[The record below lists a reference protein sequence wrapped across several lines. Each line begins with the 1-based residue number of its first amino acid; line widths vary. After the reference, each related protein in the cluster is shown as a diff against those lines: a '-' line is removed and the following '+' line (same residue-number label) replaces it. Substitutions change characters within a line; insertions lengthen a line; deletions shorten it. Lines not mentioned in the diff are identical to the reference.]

1 MEGMDRV
8 TEASRSSG
16 VTGHPL
22 WAVIGIFHVCSH
34 SIPSQSWE
42 VDPAVTPPFTG
53 GGGLGESSLF
63 MHTAHPW
70 EVDPMS
76 CSLAPRAGSALQPT
90 FNLALNKPFP
100 HLLPKLPSA
109 SDNNNH
115 G

>member
-22 WAVIGIFHVCSH
+22 WAVIGIFHVCSL

-42 VDPAVTPPFTG
+42 VDPAVIPPFTG

-63 MHTAHPW
+63 MHTAHPGRW
-70 EVDPMS
+70 TRCPAAS
-76 CSLAPRAGSALQPT
+76 PLGPALPCSPLSTWP
-90 FNLALNKPFP
+90 
-100 HLLPKLPSA
+100 
-109 SDNNNH
+109 
-115 G
+115 

>member
-1 MEGMDRV
+1 MEGTDRV

-63 MHTAHPW
+63 MHTAHPGRW
-70 EVDPMS
+70 TDV
-76 CSLAPRAGSALQPT
+76 LQPRPSGRLC
-90 FNLALNKPFP
+90 LAAHFQPGPEQTLSSLTSQTPI
-100 HLLPKLPSA
+100 SI
-109 SDNNNH
+109 
-115 G
+115 

>member
-42 VDPAVTPPFTG
+42 VDPAVIPPFTG
-53 GGGLGESSLF
+53 EGGGGLEKVISSCIQPTPGRWTDVLQPRPSGRLCLAAHFQPGPEQTLSSL
-63 MHTAHPW
+63 TSQTPI
-70 EVDPMS
+70 S
-76 CSLAPRAGSALQPT
+76 I
-90 FNLALNKPFP
+90 
-100 HLLPKLPSA
+100 
-109 SDNNNH
+109 
-115 G
+115 